1 MSKFPIL
8 ETERMLLRPAALSLT
23 GVALDFYRR
32 NARALQPYEP
42 THGEDFLTFRTQLDM
57 MRHDVGMARALSG
70 VRYWMFRKDDPKRA
84 IGCVCL
90 SGVVYGAFRSGTLAY
105 KVDKDLRRQGYA
117 KEALLA
123 VVDLA
128 FRGLD
133 LHRLEANIMPR
144 NQASI
149 ALAKSCG
156 FLQEGLSPRYLCI
169 CGVWEDHLHMVRL
182 NEPENR

>member
-1 MSKFPIL
+1 MSKFPVL
-8 ETERMLLRPAALSLT
+8 ETNRLILRPAAVSLT
-23 GVALDFYRR
+23 AAALDFYRR
-32 NARALQPYEP
+32 NARALQPVEP

-57 MRHDVGMARALSG
+57 MRHDAAMARRLAG
-70 VRYWMFRKDDPKRA
+70 VRYWMFLKDDPKRA

-90 SGVVYGAFRSGTLAY
+90 SNVVYGAFRSGTLAY

-123 VVDLA
+123 VVEVA
-128 FRGLD
+128 FRGLS

-144 NQASI
+144 NQASL

-156 FLQEGLSPRYLCI
+156 FQQEGLSPRYLQI
-169 CGVWEDHLHMVRL
+169 CDVWEDHVRMVLL
-182 NEPENR
+182 NRDVE